1 MTARPYRSPLR
12 ASAAAATR
20 AAVLD
25 AALRLFEERSYAGA
39 AVADIAAAA
48 GVAVNT
54 VYASVGGKPQLLV
67 ALITDVAGDPAVAAT
82 MTAVGEATT
91 GGDVVRRLAGGTR
104 AVFERHAW
112 VLGAL
117 YDNAGAD
124 PAITAAQ
131 QEAEAGYRGRVAV
144 AAQRL
149 VDVGATAQAPQ
160 ECADVLWFLF
170 GVRAWRD
177 LRSLGWS
184 WDRAE
189 DWLVDQAA
197 AALLSDR

>member
-1 MTARPYRSPLR
+1 MTTRPYRSPRR

-20 AAVLD
+20 TAVLD
-25 AALRLFEERSYAGA
+25 AALRLFEERTYAGA

-67 ALITDVAGDPAVAAT
+67 ALIQDAAADPAVAAT

-91 GGDVVRRLAGGTR
+91 GADVVRTLAGGTR
-104 AVFERHAW
+104 TVFERHAW

-124 PAITAAQ
+124 PVITAAQ
-131 QEAEAGYRGRVAV
+131 QEAEAGYRSRVAV
-144 AAQRL
+144 AARRL
-149 VDVGATAQAPQ
+149 VEVGATAEQPRA
-160 ECADVLWFLF
+160 CADVLWFLF

-189 DWLVDQAA
+189 DWLVGQAA
-197 AALLSDR
+197 AALLTPR